1 MRCENESAAGECC
14 FSGDLDEACLRKKS
28 SQVGKSQVKSR
39 AAVRLVEGMQATAL
53 ALAESPR
60 STSTPQR
67 LPRPSPAG
75 FRSTF
80 DRLPYGCLLFM

>member
-1 MRCENESAAGECC
+1 M
-14 FSGDLDEACLRKKS
+14 
-28 SQVGKSQVKSR
+28 
-39 AAVRLVEGMQATAL
+39 RLVEGMQATAL